1 MADQVN
7 ILPPGLSSVLEAID
21 REVMSQKNDPY
32 FSIQD
37 IAKHGWIG
45 GAKYAAVKG
54 LVESGAVNS
63 IALQFPNRKPVR
75 KIHAEDLK
83 QYIRQSYK

>member
-1 MADQVN
+1 MPDQVN
-7 ILPPGLSSVLEAID
+7 VLPPGLSSVLEAID
-21 REVMSQKNDPY
+21 QAVIAQKNDPY

-54 LVESGAVNS
+54 LVESGVIKS
-63 IALQFPNRKPVR
+63 MSLQFPNRKPVR

-83 QYIRQSYK
+83 EYIQQGYK